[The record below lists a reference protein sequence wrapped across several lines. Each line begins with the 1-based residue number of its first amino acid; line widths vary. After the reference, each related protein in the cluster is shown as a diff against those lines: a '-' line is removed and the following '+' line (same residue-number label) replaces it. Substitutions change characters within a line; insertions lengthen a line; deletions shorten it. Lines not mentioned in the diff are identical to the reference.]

1 MDLSAQKK
9 ILFLYPYGY
18 WRANPNCVSLVER
31 CQADN
36 LSFDLVCPSR
46 SNCLG
51 EGKEIAEWVW
61 LVRRIIPSALKQS
74 FRRPWKLKTI
84 WRSVIQF
91 FKLRDLIH
99 QSHYSLIVTCDA
111 TGLSL
116 LSRMEIPKKVPVV
129 YLSFHILFRTEL
141 RTANERAL
149 ARKETASLPSVVLVL
164 SQDKNR
170 KDLISKE
177 LNIGRKPI
185 DCIAVAPEERFPLPS
200 NVSPNKTGK
209 MILYCGNLEKW
220 NLEEMLDT
228 IALNIPPTFYLR
240 VHTHFKPPSKL
251 LKRIRRLE
259 KNQGLHFTFD
269 FLDEKGLVDLIDES
283 YIGLAP
289 YFPQPSSWMVN
300 QTLFHIGKAST
311 KIAYYCSR
319 KKPVI
324 TTPLPSLQEALS
336 NYSFGIA
343 LNEWTDI
350 GSAIA
355 QIDSSYSLFSENAY
369 RYYQG
374 ELNPTVGLNRFWEKT
389 KALIPKTPT

>member
-61 LVRRIIPSALKQS
+61 LVRRIVPSALKQS

-149 ARKETASLPSVVLVL
+149 ARKENASLRSVSLVL
-164 SQDKNR
+164 SQDENR
-170 KDLISKE
+170 MRLLSKE
-177 LNIGRKPI
+177 LDLGKKSI
-185 DCIAVAPEERFPLPS
+185 DCIAVAPEQRFPFPLKSSAQDP
-200 NVSPNKTGK
+200 KK

-220 NLEEMLDT
+220 NLEEILEKV
-228 IALNIPPTFYLR
+228 AGNIPSGFFLR
-240 VHTHFKPPSKL
+240 VHSHFKPPSKL
-251 LKRIRRLE
+251 LNRIRYLE
-259 KNQGLHFTFD
+259 EHKKLRFTFD

-289 YFPQPSSWMVN
+289 YFPQSSSWMVN

-324 TTPLPSLQEALS
+324 TTPLPSLKEALS
-336 NYSFGIA
+336 KYLFGVSLADWKNIS
-343 LNEWTDI
+343 
-350 GSAIA
+350 SAIS
-355 QIDSSYSLFSENAY
+355 QIDSHYSYFSENAY
-369 RYYQG
+369 RYYQA
-374 ELNPTVGLNRFWEKT
+374 ELNPTESLDRFWNKT
-389 KALIPKTPT
+389 KALIPKTPA

>member
-61 LVRRIIPSALKQS
+61 LVRRIIPSAFKQS

-84 WRSVIQF
+84 WRSVIHF
-91 FKLRDLIH
+91 FRLKDLIH